1 MRRNLTSLAALAAI
15 LLLATAPGGT
25 QPADILT
32 IKVGALVSDSAGE
45 IFYAD
50 ELGMFKRAGLDVQI
64 SAFSSGGAI
73 SAGVV
78 AGAFDIG
85 SAGSAVVAQAHLR
98 GLPLYLIAPAG
109 IYSSK
114 SPTTSLV
121 VPPGSPLRGPKD
133 LAGKTVAVS
142 TLRDLPQVSAM
153 AWIDAGGGDS
163 TKTSFIEM
171 HMAEML
177 PAVQSGRVD
186 AVLLAEPFLS
196 QARGSVRVLGTT
208 YDAVAKQ
215 FMVIGWISM
224 QSWLEKNPVAAARFV
239 AVMRQAGAWANAN
252 PQAAATIM
260 AKRLEL
266 SEDLAKTM
274 HHARYAPALS
284 AELIQPI
291 LDASARYHT
300 LPRTF
305 PASELF
311 YPGLRCPSIRTNA
324 IRHGCVERLLQAWL
338 VAR

>member
-1 MRRNLTSLAALAAI
+1 MRRTLVSLGAVAAL
-15 LLLATAPGGT
+15 LTFLVSPGRT
-25 QPADILT
+25 QPADVLT

-50 ELGMFKRAGLDVQI
+50 ELGMFKRAGLDVHI
-64 SAFSSGGAI
+64 EAFSSGGAI
-73 SAGVV
+73 SAGVI

-85 SAGSAVVAQAHLR
+85 SAGSAVVAQAHVR

-109 IYSSK
+109 IYSTN

-121 VPPGSPLRGPKD
+121 VPPGSALRGPKD

-142 TLRDLPQVSAM
+142 TLRDLPQVSVM

-163 TKTSFIEM
+163 TKTQFIEM

-177 PAVQSGRVD
+177 PALLSGRVD
-186 AVLLAEPFLS
+186 ATLIAEPFLS
-196 QARGSVRVLGTT
+196 QARPSVRVLGKT

-215 FMVIGWISM
+215 FMVIGWIST

-252 PQAAATIM
+252 HAAAATIM

-266 SEDLAKTM
+266 SEELAKTM
-274 HHARYAPALS
+274 NHASYAPALS
-284 AELIQPI
+284 AALIQPI

-311 YPGLRCPSIRTNA
+311 YPGLR
-324 IRHGCVERLLQAWL
+324 
-338 VAR
+338 